1 MTSSELDVIQSLWL
15 GDFTTMERLAVCSF
29 LENGHEFHLYA
40 YKSLRGVPDGVRLRD
55 GNEIV
60 SSDRIFKDSRGT
72 FAGFANAFRYK
83 LLLER
88 GGWWVDTDAV
98 CLQPF
103 QAASE
108 HLLALEPDRTIA
120 TGVIKAPAGS
130 ELIARAWEESQ
141 RIGTK
146 NVEWGKAGPALMGRL
161 VDEMGFTDV
170 ETDPS
175 VFYPIDWSDWRD
187 LIAPG
192 APVEIGP
199 RTKSV
204 HLWSSLWTRNGADK
218 DVEYPADCLYEEL
231 KRRFRVP
238 QVKPALHRRL
248 RRSLSGR

>member
-55 GNEIV
+55 ANEIV
-60 SSDRIFKDSRGT
+60 PSDLIYKDSRGT
-72 FAGFANAFRYK
+72 FASFADAFRYK

-141 RIGTK
+141 GSARRTSSGERRDPRSWAGSSTK
-146 NVEWGKAGPALMGRL
+146 WDSPTSRRTPPSSTRSTGR
-161 VDEMGFTDV
+161 T
-170 ETDPS
+170 
-175 VFYPIDWSDWRD
+175 
-187 LIAPG
+187 G
-192 APVEIGP
+192 A
-199 RTKSV
+199 T
-204 HLWSSLWTRNGADK
+204 
-218 DVEYPADCLYEEL
+218 
-231 KRRFRVP
+231 
-238 QVKPALHRRL
+238 
-248 RRSLSGR
+248 